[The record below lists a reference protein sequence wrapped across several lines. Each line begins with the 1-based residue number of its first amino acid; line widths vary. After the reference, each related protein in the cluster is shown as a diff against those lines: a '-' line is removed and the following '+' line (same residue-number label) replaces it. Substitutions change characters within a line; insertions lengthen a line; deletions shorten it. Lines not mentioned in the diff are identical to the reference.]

1 MISNFCKSYL
11 ALGGVQIL
19 DPVPAAATKPAELAP
34 NERRDPTD
42 PYCPKWCRYACTG
55 AWMAGQCLIRIP
67 EATKAIMTRPAEPV
81 QICKKEMR

>member
-1 MISNFCKSYL
+1 MTPPFSPAYL
-11 ALGGVQIL
+11 KAQGVQIL
-19 DPVPAAATKPAELAP
+19 DPVPAATKPAELAP
-34 NERRDPTD
+34 NERRDPAN

-55 AWMAGQCLIRIP
+55 AWRTGQCLIRIP